1 MRNNYVFELD
11 RKVVAL
17 IMNDIGFH
25 SASTIALDGLSRVF
39 SERMRVLCK
48 AVALFA
54 GHAGRT
60 KPVLEDVG
68 LAFSWMGI
76 SLREIVDYCAQTKP
90 TSVLLRIPRFPVR
103 RPRKLKFGNDSVDSD
118 GRLAC
123 IPESLPEPSL
133 ETEVSK
139 VNAES
144 VETADKELRMSLTGK
159 GTNYSSQ
166 DIIDW
171 ESMDSVSLGLV
182 DQATLDILNAIEEE
196 EEQDYE
202 EEEEQEQD
210 YEEEEEEEYEY
221 EYEEELDEEKETDDN
236 YGREKRKEIFEKKN
250 YQANVKS
257 QPVVSKSKSS
267 KSKKKN
273 SKKQDRSFMLPASS
287 ANIEASIET
296 IISSALSEV
305 SGNSET
311 KLDIP
316 TAETTTPEGDKEQQE
331 SEEMDTAE
339 DTTSGSQS
347 SQTFAIVGD
356 QADDRPGRPVVLTL
370 RSISEK
376 RKAKDMTKPDV
387 EPVKKKKK
395 KKKKKHHDDSEAMVT
410 SINEAVPSSSTAEE
424 GGAVKLR
431 IKISNLSLDFDVK
444 EAKKKKEKKKKKKKK
459 RKKEK
464 ERKNKHA
471 KFVQSVVEEEEKQ
484 AHAEMKV
491 PKLIIKWQNEE
502 GAVVSVKQEE
512 KSSQAEV
519 EVDSAGATLA
529 SDLSHCSNLPTSAEQ
544 VHLSNVGR
552 FPEQST
558 ETENNET
565 ADDDWYCPYCFLG
578 ERKGVAMVGCDGCD
592 NWFHY
597 DCAGVITE
605 PPSNEP
611 WYCNGCSNVRS
622 RAATT
627 SGAVPALSLALKKV
641 TNGNLKKK
649 KKKRT

>member
-1 MRNNYVFELD
+1 LNEIENNIAQKFECIMRNNYVFELD
-11 RKVVAL
+11 RRVVAL

-25 SASTIALDGLSRVF
+25 AASTIALDGLSRVF

-90 TSVLLRIPRFPVR
+90 TSVLLKIPRFPVR

-123 IPESLPEPSL
+123 IPESLPDPSL

-139 VNAES
+139 VKVES
-144 VETADKELRMSLTGK
+144 IETADEELKMSITGK
-159 GTNYSSQ
+159 GTNSR

-171 ESMDSVSLGLV
+171 ESMDAISLGLV
-182 DQATLDILNAIEEE
+182 DHSAVNVHKVCAVT
-196 EEQDYE
+196 
-202 EEEEQEQD
+202 
-210 YEEEEEEEYEY
+210 EEEEYD
-221 EYEEELDEEKETDDN
+221 YEEKLDE
-236 YGREKRKEIFEKKN
+236 GRETEESYGIEKRREIFQNKN
-250 YQANVKS
+250 YQANVKL

-267 KSKKKN
+267 KSKNKKN
-273 SKKQDRSFMLPASS
+273 KKQDRNFMLPASS

-316 TAETTTPEGDKEQQE
+316 TAPVTVTPDDDKEQLE
-331 SEEMDTAE
+331 NEEIDTAE

-347 SQTFAIVGD
+347 SQSFAIVED
-356 QADDRPGRPVVLTL
+356 QTHDEPGRPVVLTL

-376 RKAKDMTKPDV
+376 RKAKDMTEPDV

-395 KKKKKHHDDSEAMVT
+395 KKKHHDNSEAMVT
-410 SINEAVPSSSTAEE
+410 SISEAVPSTSVAEAV
-424 GGAVKLR
+424 GATKLR
-431 IKISNLSLDFDVK
+431 IKISNLSLDFDVN
-444 EAKKKKEKKKKKKKK
+444 EKKKKKKEKKK

-464 ERKNKHA
+464 ERKNRH
-471 KFVQSVVEEEEKQ
+471 VEYVGEEEEKQ
-484 AHAEMKV
+484 AHTEMKV
-491 PKLIIKWQNEE
+491 PKLIIKWQSEDE
-502 GAVVSVKQEE
+502 AVVSVKQEE
-512 KSSQAEV
+512 TSLQAEM
-519 EVDSAGATLA
+519 EVDDAGGTIA
-529 SDLSHCSNLPTSAEQ
+529 SDPSYCSNLPASEEQ

-552 FPEQST
+552 FPQQPT
-558 ETENNET
+558 ETEKNET
-565 ADDDWYCPYCFLG
+565 TDDDWYCPYCFLG

-611 WYCNGCSNVRS
+611 WYCNGCSGVRS
-622 RAATT
+622 RVATT
-627 SGAVPALSLALKKV
+627 SGAVPALGLALKKV
-641 TNGNLKKK
+641 ANGSLKKK

>member
-11 RKVVAL
+11 RRVVAL

-25 SASTIALDGLSRVF
+25 AASTIALDGLSRVF

-48 AVALFA
+48 AVAL
-54 GHAGRT
+54 T

-90 TSVLLRIPRFPVR
+90 TSVLLKIPRFPVR

-123 IPESLPEPSL
+123 IPESLPDPSL

-139 VNAES
+139 VKVES
-144 VETADKELRMSLTGK
+144 IETADEELKMSITGK
-159 GTNYSSQ
+159 GTNSR

-171 ESMDSVSLGLV
+171 ESMDAISLGLV
-182 DQATLDILNAIEEE
+182 DHSAVNAH
-196 EEQDYE
+196 
-202 EEEEQEQD
+202 
-210 YEEEEEEEYEY
+210 
-221 EYEEELDEEKETDDN
+221 K
-236 YGREKRKEIFEKKN
+236 
-250 YQANVKS
+250 
-257 QPVVSKSKSS
+257 PVVSKSKSS
-267 KSKKKN
+267 KSKNKKN
-273 SKKQDRSFMLPASS
+273 KKQDRNFMLPASS

-316 TAETTTPEGDKEQQE
+316 TAPVTVTPDDDKEQLE
-331 SEEMDTAE
+331 NEEIDTAE

-347 SQTFAIVGD
+347 SQSFAIVED
-356 QADDRPGRPVVLTL
+356 QTHDEPGRPVVLTL

-376 RKAKDMTKPDV
+376 RKAKDMTEPDV

-395 KKKKKHHDDSEAMVT
+395 KKKKHHDNSEAMVT
-410 SINEAVPSSSTAEE
+410 SISEAVPSTSVAEAV
-424 GGAVKLR
+424 GAMKLQY
-431 IKISNLSLDFDVK
+431 VG
-444 EAKKKKEKKKKKKKK
+444 
-459 RKKEK
+459 
-464 ERKNKHA
+464 
-471 KFVQSVVEEEEKQ
+471 EEEEKQ
-484 AHAEMKV
+484 AHTEMKV
-491 PKLIIKWQNEE
+491 PKLIIKWQSEDE
-502 GAVVSVKQEE
+502 AVVSVKQEE
-512 KSSQAEV
+512 TSLQAEM
-519 EVDSAGATLA
+519 EVDDAGGTIA
-529 SDLSHCSNLPTSAEQ
+529 SDPSYCSNLPASEEQ
-544 VHLSNVGR
+544 VHLSNVSR
-552 FPEQST
+552 FPQQPT
-558 ETENNET
+558 ETNET
-565 ADDDWYCPYCFLG
+565 TDDDWYCPYCFLG

-611 WYCNGCSNVRS
+611 WYCNGCSGVRS
-622 RAATT
+622 RVATT

-641 TNGNLKKK
+641 ANGSLKKK

>member
-1 MRNNYVFELD
+1 LNVIEKNIALKFECIMRNNYVFELD

-90 TSVLLRIPRFPVR
+90 TSVLLRIPRFPVK

-139 VNAES
+139 VKVES
-144 VETADKELRMSLTGK
+144 VETADEELKMSLTGK
-159 GTNYSSQ
+159 GTNSR

-182 DQATLDILNAIEEE
+182 DQATVDMLKVTEEEEE

-202 EEEEQEQD
+202 EE
-210 YEEEEEEEYEY
+210 EY
-221 EYEEELDEEKETDDN
+221 EYEEELDEEKETEGS
-236 YGREKRKEIFEKKN
+236 YGREKRREIFVKKN
-250 YQANVKS
+250 YQANVKL

-267 KSKKKN
+267 KSKKKK

-316 TAETTTPEGDKEQQE
+316 TAATATAEDDKEQRE

-347 SQTFAIVGD
+347 SQSFAIVED
-356 QADDRPGRPVVLTL
+356 QADDGPGRPVVLTL

-395 KKKKKHHDDSEAMVT
+395 KKKKKKHHDDSEATVT
-410 SINEAVPSSSTAEE
+410 SISEAVPSSSVAEAV
-424 GGAVKLR
+424 GAVKLR

-444 EAKKKKEKKKKKKKK
+444 DKKKKKKKK
-459 RKKEK
+459 KKEK
-464 ERKNKHA
+464 ERKNKHTE
-471 KFVQSVVEEEEKQ
+471 FVQSVVEEEEKQ

-491 PKLIIKWQNEE
+491 PKLIIKWQTEDE
-502 GAVVSVKQEE
+502 AVVSVKQEE

-519 EVDSAGATLA
+519 EVDGAGATLA
-529 SDLSHCSNLPTSAEQ
+529 SDLSYCSNLPASSEQ

-552 FPEQST
+552 FPQQST
-558 ETENNET
+558 ETEKNET
-565 ADDDWYCPYCFLG
+565 TDDDWYCPYCFLG

-611 WYCNGCSNVRS
+611 WYCNGCSGVRS
-622 RAATT
+622 RVATT

-641 TNGNLKKK
+641 TNGSLKKK